1 MASKGLHAIPAGTDG
16 TDHAYRQ
23 RVAAQYQLR

>member
-1 MASKGLHAIPAGTDG
+1 MATKGLHYIPAGTDG

-23 RVAAQYQLR
+23 RIALQYQIR